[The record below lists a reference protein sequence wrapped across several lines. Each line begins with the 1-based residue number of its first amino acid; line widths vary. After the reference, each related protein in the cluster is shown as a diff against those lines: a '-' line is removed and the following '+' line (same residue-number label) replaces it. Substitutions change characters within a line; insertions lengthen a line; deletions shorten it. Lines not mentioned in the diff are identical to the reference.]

1 MYVTH
6 RNFAN
11 FPKFYGHLVIN
22 SNSNNNSNN
31 NNNNNNNNYYYYY
44 ITGNATLPV
53 RKAESLVHFL
63 DRFFEL
69 KRNRIEKRIDNRFH
83 TTGESQS
90 EPLLQYSYLL

>member
-1 MYVTH
+1 MYVIH
-6 RNFAN
+6 SNFAN
-11 FPKFYGHLVIN
+11 PGHLVIN
-22 SNSNNNSNN
+22 SNSNSNY
-31 NNNNNNNNYYYYY
+31 NNYNNYSNYNNYN
-44 ITGNATLPV
+44 IIAGNATSPV

-63 DRFFEL
+63 DCFFEL